1 MFNYIINLFKNNHPD
16 NHIQI
21 QTQTQPQTYNPNQL
35 FNQQYRIAYNK
46 LWIKK
51 IRNYYP

>member
-1 MFNYIINLFKNNHPD
+1 MFNYIINFFKKDQSDEP
-16 NHIQI
+16 IK
-21 QTQTQPQTYNPNQL
+21 TQHHNEKNQHNQL

>member
-1 MFNYIINLFKNNHPD
+1 MFNYIINFFTKSQSEIKKD
-16 NHIQI
+16 NQS
-21 QTQTQPQTYNPNQL
+21 QYQNQL
-35 FNQQYRIAYNK
+35 FNKQYRNAYNK

>member
-1 MFNYIINLFKNNHPD
+1 MFNYIITFFNKGQTEIKKDNQNH
-16 NHIQI
+16 HHS
-21 QTQTQPQTYNPNQL
+21 QL
-35 FNQQYRIAYNK
+35 FNEQYRNAYNK

>member
-1 MFNYIINLFKNNHPD
+1 MFNYIINFFKKTHSD
-16 NHIQI
+16 DRK
-21 QTQTQPQTYNPNQL
+21 QPQPHNQQSQYHNQL
-35 FNQQYRIAYNK
+35 FNEQYRIAYNK